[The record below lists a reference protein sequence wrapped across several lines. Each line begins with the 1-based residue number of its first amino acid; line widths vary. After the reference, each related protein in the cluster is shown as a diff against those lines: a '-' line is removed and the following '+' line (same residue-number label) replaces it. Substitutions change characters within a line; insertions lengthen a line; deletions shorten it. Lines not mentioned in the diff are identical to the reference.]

1 MEQTNQKQPIEVFPK
16 NPILFR
22 FCFILITLFIILIN
36 NNSFFFLLFLER
48 ILTPVLTD
56 ILKFLASGFV
66 KFDGNMPFRSGS
78 GDTTLQW
85 LLLLLISIVSIIG
98 CIIWT
103 LIDRKNKVYP
113 RLYYW
118 LTVLI
123 RYYIAITMLM
133 YGFVKVYSQQ
143 FPAPDLIRLTEPL
156 YKFSPMGLAWT
167 FYGASP
173 AYNIFIGIAE
183 MLGILL
189 LFRKTTTLGAL
200 IMLGVSINVMATN
213 YFYDVPVKMV
223 STALVLFSL
232 FLLAPNIKRFYM
244 LLIKQKPV
252 QLSRPPQPTFSKRW
266 KRIAF
271 ISIKYLF
278 IILTI
283 ASLIPRTHSTRKY
296 IAQLQGKKSELYG
309 AYYLPFKEHLNRKKI
324 NMPDH
329 WHYLIF
335 TNENSLTVRD
345 ESMDLI
351 YYQLIPTKDSKE
363 FRIVGK
369 YNEPSLDLKYRLK
382 EDGLILMETD
392 SKDSTSIF
400 LEKIDMEN
408 IDLKTRTFRWVQ
420 DYPYN
425 R

>member
-36 NNSFFFLLFLER
+36 NNSFFFLLFLEH

-56 ILKFLASGFV
+56 LLKFLASGFV

-133 YGFVKVYSQQ
+133 YGFVKVFSQQ

-183 MLGILL
+183 MLGVLL

-278 IILTI
+278 IILTV

-309 AYYLPFKEHLNRKKI
+309 AYYIPFKEHLNRKKI

>member
-56 ILKFLASGFV
+56 LLKFLASGFV

-133 YGFVKVYSQQ
+133 YGFVKVFSQQ
-143 FPAPDLIRLTEPL
+143 FPTPDLIRLTEPL

-183 MLGILL
+183 MLGVLL

-244 LLIKQKPV
+244 LLIKQEPV
-252 QLSRPPQPTFSKRW
+252 QLCRPPQPTFSKRW

-309 AYYLPFKEHLNRKKI
+309 AYYIPFKEHLNRKKI

>member
-36 NNSFFFLLFLER
+36 NNSFFFLLFLDR

-56 ILKFLASGFV
+56 LLKFLASGFV
-66 KFDGNMPFRSGS
+66 KFDGNTPFKSGS

-123 RYYIAITMLM
+123 RYYIAITMFM
-133 YGFVKVYSQQ
+133 YGFVKVFSQQ

-183 MLGILL
+183 MLGVLL

-200 IMLGVSINVMATN
+200 LMLGVSINVMATN

-232 FLLAPNIKRFYM
+232 FLLAPNIKRFYV
-244 LLIKQKPV
+244 LLIKQKPA
-252 QLSRPPQPTFSKRW
+252 QLSRPPQPSFRKRW

-283 ASLIPRTHSTRKY
+283 ASLVPRTNATRKY
-296 IAQLQGKKSELYG
+296 MAQLKGKKSELYG
-309 AYYLPFKEHLNRKKI
+309 AYYIPNKEHLNRKKI

-335 TNENSLTVRD
+335 NNENSLTVRD
-345 ESMDLI
+345 ENMDLI
-351 YYQLIPTKDSKE
+351 DYQLIPTKDSKE

-369 YNEPSLDLKYRLK
+369 YNEPSLDLKYQLK
-382 EDGLILMETD
+382 EDGLIFMETD

-400 LEKIDMEN
+400 LEKIDMEK

>member
-36 NNSFFFLLFLER
+36 NNSFFFLLFLDR

-56 ILKFLASGFV
+56 LLKFLASGFV
-66 KFDGNMPFRSGS
+66 KFDGNMPFKSGS

-85 LLLLLISIVSIIG
+85 LLLLLISMVSIIG

-123 RYYIAITMLM
+123 RYYIAITMFM
-133 YGFVKVYSQQ
+133 YGFVKVFSQQ

-183 MLGILL
+183 MLGVLL

-200 IMLGVSINVMATN
+200 LMLGVSINVMATN

-232 FLLAPNIKRFYM
+232 FLLAPNIKRFYV

-252 QLSRPPQPTFSKRW
+252 QLSRPPQPSFRKRW

-283 ASLIPRTHSTRKY
+283 ASLVPRTNATRKY
-296 IAQLQGKKSELYG
+296 MAQLKGKKSELYG
-309 AYYLPFKEHLNRKKI
+309 AYYIPNKEHLNRKKI

-335 TNENSLTVRD
+335 NNENSLTVRD
-345 ESMDLI
+345 ENMDLI
-351 YYQLIPTKDSKE
+351 DYQLIPTKDSKE

-369 YNEPSLDLKYRLK
+369 YNEPSLDLKYQLK

-400 LEKIDMEN
+400 LEKIDMEK

>member
-56 ILKFLASGFV
+56 LLKFLASGFV

-133 YGFVKVYSQQ
+133 YGFVKVFSQQ

-183 MLGILL
+183 MLGVLL

-244 LLIKQKPV
+244 LLIKQEPV

-309 AYYLPFKEHLNRKKI
+309 AYYIPFKEHLNRKKI

>member
-36 NNSFFFLLFLER
+36 NNSFFFLLFLDR
-48 ILTPVLTD
+48 ILSPVLTD
-56 ILKFLASGFV
+56 LLKFLASGFV
-66 KFDGNMPFRSGS
+66 KFDGNMPYRSGS

-85 LLLLLISIVSIIG
+85 LLLLLISVVSIIG

-123 RYYIAITMLM
+123 RYYIAITMIM
-133 YGFVKVYSQQ
+133 YGFVKVFSQQ
-143 FPAPDLIRLTEPL
+143 FPAPDLISLTEPL

-232 FLLAPNIKRFYM
+232 FLLAPNFKRFYV
-244 LLIKQKPV
+244 LLIKQKPA

-271 ISIKYLF
+271 LSIKYLF

-296 IAQLQGKKSELYG
+296 IAQLQAKKSELYG
-309 AYYLPFKEHLNRKKI
+309 AYYIPFKEHLNRKKI
-324 NMPDH
+324 NIPDH

-335 TNENSLTVRD
+335 HNENTLMVRD
-345 ESMDLI
+345 ESMTLI
-351 YYQLIPTKDSKE
+351 DYQLIPTKDSKE

>member
-56 ILKFLASGFV
+56 LLKFLASGFV

-133 YGFVKVYSQQ
+133 YGFVKVFSQQ

-183 MLGILL
+183 MLGVLL

-244 LLIKQKPV
+244 LLIKQEPV

-278 IILTI
+278 IILTV

-309 AYYLPFKEHLNRKKI
+309 AYYIPFKEHLNRKKI

>member
-56 ILKFLASGFV
+56 LLKFLASGFV

-133 YGFVKVYSQQ
+133 YGFVKVFSQQ

-183 MLGILL
+183 MLGVLL

-223 STALVLFSL
+223 STALVLFCL

-244 LLIKQKPV
+244 LLIKQEPV

-278 IILTI
+278 IILTV

-309 AYYLPFKEHLNRKKI
+309 AYYIPFKEHLNRKKI

>member
-56 ILKFLASGFV
+56 LLKFLASGFV

-133 YGFVKVYSQQ
+133 YGFVKVFSQQ
-143 FPAPDLIRLTEPL
+143 FPVPDLIRLTEPL

-183 MLGILL
+183 MLGVLL

-223 STALVLFSL
+223 STALVLFCL

-244 LLIKQKPV
+244 LLIKQEPV

-309 AYYLPFKEHLNRKKI
+309 AYYIPFKELLNRKKI

>member
-56 ILKFLASGFV
+56 LLKFLASGFV

-118 LTVLI
+118 LTALI
-123 RYYIAITMLM
+123 RYYVAITMLM

-183 MLGILL
+183 MLGVLL

-309 AYYLPFKEHLNRKKI
+309 AYYIPFKEHLNRKKI

>member
-56 ILKFLASGFV
+56 LLKFLASGFV

-183 MLGILL
+183 MLGVLL
-189 LFRKTTTLGAL
+189 LFRKMTTLGAL

-223 STALVLFSL
+223 STALVLFCL

-244 LLIKQKPV
+244 LLIKQEPV

-278 IILTI
+278 IILTV

-309 AYYLPFKEHLNRKKI
+309 AYYIPFKEHLNRKKI

>member
-1 MEQTNQKQPIEVFPK
+1 M
-16 NPILFR
+16 
-22 FCFILITLFIILIN
+22 IN

-56 ILKFLASGFV
+56 LLKFLASGFV

-133 YGFVKVYSQQ
+133 YGFVKVFSQQ

-183 MLGILL
+183 MLGVLL

-223 STALVLFSL
+223 STALVLFCL

-244 LLIKQKPV
+244 LLIKQQPV

-309 AYYLPFKEHLNRKKI
+309 AYYIPFKEHLNRKKI

>member
-56 ILKFLASGFV
+56 LLKFLASGFV

-133 YGFVKVYSQQ
+133 YGFVKVFSQQ

-183 MLGILL
+183 MLGVLL

-278 IILTI
+278 IILTV

-309 AYYLPFKEHLNRKKI
+309 AYYIPFKEHLNRKKI

>member
-1 MEQTNQKQPIEVFPK
+1 MDTTDQKQPIDVFPR

-22 FCFILITLFIILIN
+22 FCFLLITLFIIFIN

-48 ILTPVLTD
+48 LFAPVLTD
-56 ILKFLASGFV
+56 LLKFLASDFV
-66 KFDGNMPFRSGS
+66 KIHANMPFKSGS

-85 LLLLLISIVSIIG
+85 LLLLLITIVSIIG
-98 CIIWT
+98 CIVWT

-123 RYYIAITMLM
+123 RYYIGITMFM
-133 YGFVKVYSQQ
+133 YGFVKVFSSQ
-143 FPAPDLIRLTEPL
+143 FPFPDIISLTEPL

-189 LFRKTTTLGAL
+189 LFRRTSTLGAL

-223 STALVLFSL
+223 STALVLLSL
-232 FLLAPNIKRFYM
+232 FLLAPNIQKFYV

-252 QLSRPPQPTFSKRW
+252 QLSRPPQPTFNKRW

-283 ASLIPRTHSTRKY
+283 ASLIPRTHATRKY
-296 IAQLQGKKSELYG
+296 MAQRKGVKSELYG
-309 AYYLPFKEHLNRKKI
+309 AYYIPFKEHLNRKKI
-324 NMPDH
+324 NIPDH
-329 WHYLIF
+329 WHYLMFKDEHTLFI
-335 TNENSLTVRD
+335 RD
-345 ESMDLI
+345 EQMELDS
-351 YYQLIPTKDSKE
+351 YQIIPEKDSKE

-369 YNEPSLDLKYRLK
+369 PNEPSLDLKYRLK
-382 EDGLILMETD
+382 EDGLILIEAG

-400 LEKIDMEN
+400 LEKIDMDN